1 MSATATTHQN
11 LGGGQTA
18 GETLSVRVLF
28 YVVTAIIVST
38 LGVGIARS
46 PGLRVTALAALVLWV
61 IVAAV
66 ADLLPVQLW
75 GDVSLSMSLPV
86 TLAAG
91 MVMVPWQAGLVA
103 FIAAMDL
110 REFRREV
117 SLARG
122 LYNRS
127 QVAASVMV
135 ASLTFHALGGSPEE
149 WPAVIG
155 LGLVAL
161 TVDWAANSLL
171 VMVPVAMM
179 TRLSA
184 AEVLRRVHGSSPL
197 EHALG
202 YVCLGLLAVLL
213 AAIYGVAQGWGLV
226 AFLIPLVLARQVFM
240 RGRRLEEATLKLDA
254 KDRALISTT
263 EQTLAERRDE
273 RMAVAGELHD
283 EVLPPLFKVHLMGQV
298 LRQDL
303 NSGRLL
309 DLDEDLP
316 ELLIATEAA
325 QSAIRDL
332 VRDLRRSSLGP
343 GGLNTTLEL
352 LANQL
357 EAAGSPSIALSLG
370 DVGGSSLAQLLIYQV
385 AREAL
390 NNAARHSRA
399 SKIAL
404 RLFRDEGLI
413 RLVVEDDGVGFDS
426 SQVDRDAHFGLQ
438 LIAERVEAGRG
449 RVVIDSQLGA
459 GTRVMATLPPEL
471 DQSS

>member
-1 MSATATTHQN
+1 MSATASTQQN
-11 LGGGQTA
+11 FNEGQAT
-18 GETLSVRVLF
+18 GESLSVRVLF

-38 LGVGIARS
+38 LAMGIARS
-46 PGLRVTALAALVLWV
+46 PGLSASALAALVVWI
-61 IVAAV
+61 IVAAI

-103 FIAAMDL
+103 FIAAVDL
-110 REFRREV
+110 REFRGEV
-117 SLARG
+117 GLARG

-127 QVAASVMV
+127 QVAASVMI
-135 ASLTFHALGGSPEE
+135 ASLAFHALGGSPEE
-149 WPAVIG
+149 WPAVIVF
-155 LGLVAL
+155 GLVAL
-161 TVDWAANSLL
+161 SVDWAANSLL
-171 VMVPVAMM
+171 VMVPVAML
-179 TRLSA
+179 TRLPAS
-184 AEVLRRVHGSSPL
+184 EVLRRVYGSSPR
-197 EHALG
+197 EHTLG

-226 AFLIPLVLARQVFM
+226 AFLIPLVMARQVFM
-240 RGRRLEEATLKLDA
+240 RGRRLEEATLKLDS
-254 KDRALISTT
+254 KDRALLSTS

-316 ELLIATEAA
+316 ELLTATEAA

-357 EAAGSPSIALSLG
+357 EAAGSPSIDLSLS
-370 DVGGSSLAQLLIYQV
+370 DVGGSSLSQLLIYQV

-399 SKIAL
+399 SRIAVFL
-404 RLFRDEGLI
+404 YRDDGLI
-413 RLVVEDDGVGFDS
+413 RLVVEDDGIGFDA

-438 LIAERVEAGRG
+438 LISERIEAGRG
-449 RVVIDSQLGA
+449 RVVIDSRLGA

-471 DQSS
+471 NHST